1 MPKSSQPSLFS
12 QLSMVFASLSLVGL
26 VGCQSLPS
34 TSNTPAAKTETRS
47 EEKPKEKESKVVVTA
62 LPDDGIRRESQPLP
76 SRQPPRVILP
86 KNQNNTKKLKDGQGV
101 PAYQNLMQSYLKN
114 LRQNN
119 LKEAENS
126 LIQAQRI
133 APQSAEVYRELARLA
148 NLRKQGSSAEA
159 FARKGLSFAQNNT
172 IRKQLWEQI
181 LESAKL
187 RNNANLAR
195 QAQQMMQRY

>member
-34 TSNTPAAKTETRS
+34 TSNPPTTKTEKQA

-76 SRQPPRVILP
+76 PRQPPRVILP
-86 KNQNNTKKLKDGQGV
+86 ENQNNTKKLKDGQGV

-119 LKEAENS
+119 LKEAESS